1 MIRFVSHFWSKIIK
15 LRGCNKNVLVFFV
28 YFPERFSCGGRKGR
42 GDVYSGLEG
51 SASAVLEN
59 YPHMN

>member
-1 MIRFVSHFWSKIIK
+1 MSWYFVFIFPK
-15 LRGCNKNVLVFFV
+15 GLVA
-28 YFPERFSCGGRKGR
+28 EGRKGR